1 MRVSLTRANNVQFHH
16 SGSQAHNGRAIVAR
30 RNSHAKSQ
38 ALFMLLFDDHRERCT
53 TTNAKPVVYSIAFSP
68 DGSALATGAKDGSV
82 FLRDDTGRVS
92 PLFEAGPKNQPV
104 YAIGYL
110 PHPAGVIVGGE
121 FGWVHWKFDGH
132 DWKPTY
138 PPTVRPVTSL
148 AVVSERIVAFG
159 IGQRFQPTAGTFE
172 LWDITAGRKLT
183 PYFHEPNGVQAIAAC
198 PPKKLVAWT
207 TGHRQVR
214 VYDITSAKPI
224 DFPQPKDCRGIA
236 LSSDGRLLAVA
247 VDCTVR
253 LYDIEK
259 HRELHTLKGFQ
270 GPVAAVAFSPSG
282 KLLLVGSWDGSV
294 RLWDTTLGSE
304 RTTFQWNI
312 GRVMCVA
319 YAPDGSRLAAGGDR
333 GHVVVWDAE

>member
-1 MRVSLTRANNVQFHH
+1 
-16 SGSQAHNGRAIVAR
+16 
-30 RNSHAKSQ
+30 
-38 ALFMLLFDDHRERCT
+38 MLLFDDHRERCT

-236 LSSDGRLLAVA
+236 LSSDGRLLHRASL
-247 VDCTVR
+247 R
-253 LYDIEK
+253 
-259 HRELHTLKGFQ
+259 HREASGVTHTQGFPRPSCSGCVQ
-270 GPVAAVAFSPSG
+270 PFREAASG
-282 KLLLVGSWDGSV
+282 RQLGWQRTAVGYHFGQ
-294 RLWDTTLGSE
+294 
-304 RTTFQWNI
+304 RTDHVPMEY
-312 GRVMCVA
+312 RA
-319 YAPDGSRLAAGGDR
+319 
-333 GHVVVWDAE
+333 GHVRCLRPRRLPTGRRRRSRPCCGVGC